1 MKILIV
7 RLGALGDIVHAV
19 PAVAALRR
27 GLPSAQIDW
36 LVDERHREVV
46 DLVRGIDTRIPV
58 SPSARWREL
67 PGVVRRLRAERY
79 DAALDFQGLLKSA
92 VLARLSGAGRVI
104 GFSRHALRERTAAV
118 FYREHRT
125 IPRGQHV
132 IAKNLRLAGALGVDV
147 SQVLFPFDVPS
158 GPIIE
163 GGYAVLNP
171 GAAWPNKRWPPQRFG
186 EIAAWL
192 RDQHATASLVLWGP
206 RELDLAREVA
216 AASGG
221 AARPAPPTRIGD
233 VLALARGARLMV
245 SGDTGPLHLAAAV
258 GTPLVGLYGP
268 TSPVRNGPWR
278 PEDVTISRNPECEC
292 HHQRRCRRQG
302 QGPCIEQITVCEV
315 QAAIEQRL
323 RA

>member
-1 MKILIV
+1 M
-7 RLGALGDIVHAV
+7 
-19 PAVAALRR
+19 
-27 GLPSAQIDW
+27 
-36 LVDERHREVV
+36 
-46 DLVRGIDTRIPV
+46 RGIDTRIPV

-147 SQVLFPFDVPS
+147 SQVAVSVRRAFRSDHRGALRGAEPRS
-158 GPIIE
+158 G
-163 GGYAVLNP
+163 
-171 GAAWPNKRWPPQRFG
+171 
-186 EIAAWL
+186 
-192 RDQHATASLVLWGP
+192 
-206 RELDLAREVA
+206 LAEQAVA
-216 AASGG
+216 AAAVRRDCRVAARSARDCVARALGTARAGPRARGGRGIRRGG
-221 AARPAPPTRIGD
+221 ASGAADPHRRRARARTR
-233 VLALARGARLMV
+233 R
-245 SGDTGPLHLAAAV
+245 AAD
-258 GTPLVGLYGP
+258 G
-268 TSPVRNGPWR
+268 VRR
-278 PEDVTISRNPECEC
+278 HRVRCISRLPWGRQSSGSTDRRAPCGTAPGVPRMSRSRATRECEC
-292 HHQRRCRRQG
+292 HHRRRCRRQG
-302 QGPCIEQITVCEV
+302 LGPCIEQITVAEV